1 MLHLNLRRVHRASAL
16 LLVAFACAHI
26 GNHLWALR
34 GAAAHIELMDGLRLV
49 YRHPLVEPLL
59 LVGAGVQ
66 CVSGWGLV
74 VSGWRR
80 RTGWVAWLQAAS
92 GAGLATF
99 LLVHVAS
106 VLYGR
111 SVLGL
116 NTNFYF
122 AAAGLHTSSGA
133 WFFGPYY
140 FLAVVALFTHLGCA
154 LTWHMKATSAHAR
167 RYVIGGA
174 ALVGTAASASII
186 ASLAGMTGPV
196 VIPATYKA
204 RYGVGNKIG
213 PGPGFSLTQAEPV
226 DGRDNNRA
234 LYFESQR
241 REGP

>member
-59 LVGAGVQ
+59 LVGAGLQ
-66 CVSGWGLV
+66 CVSGWALV
-74 VSGWRR
+74 ISGWRR

-92 GAGLATF
+92 GAGLASF

-116 NTNFYF
+116 DTNFYF
-122 AAAGLHTSSGA
+122 AAAGLHSSSSA

-154 LTWHMKATSAHAR
+154 LTWHMKAPSAHAG

-174 ALVGTAASASII
+174 VLVGTAASASII
-186 ASLAGMTGPV
+186 ATLAGMTEPV
-196 VIPATYKA
+196 DIPAVYKA
-204 RYGVGNKIG
+204 RYGAGDKIH
-213 PGPGFSLTQAEPV
+213 PGPVFSLTQAEPV
-226 DGRDNNRA
+226 DGRDNKRSLN
-234 LYFESQR
+234 FESHR

>member
-34 GAAAHIELMDGLRLV
+34 GAAAHFELMDSLRLV

-59 LVGAGVQ
+59 LASAGVQ

-74 VSGWRR
+74 VRGWRR
-80 RTGWVAWLQAAS
+80 RTGWLAWLQAAS

-116 NTNFYF
+116 DTNFYF
-122 AAAGLHTSSGA
+122 AAAGLHASSGA

-154 LTWHMKATSAHAR
+154 LAWQVKAPSAHVR

-174 ALVGTAASASII
+174 VLVGTAAAASII
-186 ASLAGMTGPV
+186 ASLAGLTEPV
-196 VIPATYKA
+196 DIPVAYKA
-204 RYGVGNKIG
+204 RSGTGVKIG
-213 PGPGFSLTQAEPV
+213 PGPVFNLPQAEPV
-226 DGRDNNRA
+226 DGRDIKRA
-234 LYFESQR
+234 LHFESHR
-241 REGP
+241 SEGR